1 MAKKIRPVT
10 KLTMALPT
18 LLMGKGVTTA
28 FDYTRGKFLGTSK
41 DVESLTDFSK
51 RHNNLINEMQ
61 RRVSRKDIETYNR
74 LCQEYNRK
82 LVDKGY
88 GMKRSVFKKLD
99 FIDLRSLPVN
109 NDGNGAQM
117 PTFRILSEA
126 DYSDY
131 ISRIFSENV
140 SEDTVMDNALCLLI
154 PPFTELGF
162 CFTPQRYGYMKV
174 KEIDMVAH
182 TIDITVQDYTVRHDT
197 SLWVPGTRC
206 DARIS
211 LLHERPASVFDMN
224 SYIASIDTSNATD
237 PHGIN
242 KFIPLSEFNWSKREE
257 QIWQTVDNMYSKPTM
272 DALAEAGRSSY
283 VELVR
288 YILLA
293 CVVSNY
299 ILYAN
304 KPVLKRE
311 PKKQAPAAVKDEA
324 AAETKPLPERR
335 TRTVGLITV
344 KSVKTPKR
352 ATPNTVRKWK
362 VASWKARG
370 GIRHM
375 ADGRVIPFKES
386 IRHRKALLEKDASKD
401 VLPVTLK
408 MKDNRPSD
416 NT

>member
-51 RHNNLINEMQ
+51 QHKNFINKMQ
-61 RRVSRKDIETYNR
+61 RRMTGKGMEIYGR

-82 LVDKGY
+82 LVDNGY
-88 GMKRSVFKKLD
+88 GMKRSAFKKLD
-99 FIDLRSLPVN
+99 FIDLRSLPVK
-109 NDGNGAQM
+109 NDGSGIQM
-117 PTFRILSEA
+117 PTFKILSDEE
-126 DYSDY
+126 YLDY
-131 ISRIFSENV
+131 ISHIFCENL
-140 SEDTVMDNALCLLI
+140 SEDTVLDNALCLLI

-182 TIDITVQDYTVRHDT
+182 TMDITVQDYTVMHGT
-197 SLWVPGTRC
+197 SLWAPGTKC
-206 DARIS
+206 DAHIS
-211 LLHERPASVFDMN
+211 LAHARPASVLDMD
-224 SYIASIDTSNATD
+224 SYTASIETSDTTD
-237 PHGIN
+237 PHDIN
-242 KFIPLSEFNWSKREE
+242 NLIPLSEFHWSREE
-257 QIWQTVDNMYSKPTM
+257 KQLWHAVDTMYSKQTM
-272 DALAEAGRSSY
+272 DALAEVGRSSC

-288 YILLA
+288 YILLS

-304 KPVLKRE
+304 KPVLKKE
-311 PKKQAPAAVKDEA
+311 LKKQVSAGVKGEA
-324 AAETKPLPERR
+324 SDDTKPLPERR

-344 KSVKTPKR
+344 KSVKRPKR
-352 ATPNTVRKWK
+352 ATPDTVRKWK

-375 ADGRVIPFKES
+375 KDGRMIPFKES
-386 IRHRKALLEKDASKD
+386 IRYRKALLEKDASKD
-401 VLPVTLK
+401 VIPVTIK
-408 MKDNRPSD
+408 MKDNRPPGGQ
-416 NT
+416 

>member
-51 RHNNLINEMQ
+51 RHNNLINEM
-61 RRVSRKDIETYNR
+61 RRGVSRKDIETYNR

-140 SEDTVMDNALCLLI
+140 SEDTMMDNALCLLI

-182 TIDITVQDYTVRHDT
+182 TIDITVQDYTGRQVPSTHPMPQIHMESTNLSRCQ
-197 SLWVPGTRC
+197 SLIGAKEKSRYGRLWITCIQSLPWTHWQKLADLRMWNWFAIFC
-206 DARIS
+206 LPALYPITFCMQIS
-211 LLHERPASVFDMN
+211 
-224 SYIASIDTSNATD
+224 
-237 PHGIN
+237 
-242 KFIPLSEFNWSKREE
+242 
-257 QIWQTVDNMYSKPTM
+257 
-272 DALAEAGRSSY
+272 
-283 VELVR
+283 R
-288 YILLA
+288 Y
-293 CVVSNY
+293 
-299 ILYAN
+299 
-304 KPVLKRE
+304 
-311 PKKQAPAAVKDEA
+311 
-324 AAETKPLPERR
+324 
-335 TRTVGLITV
+335 
-344 KSVKTPKR
+344 
-352 ATPNTVRKWK
+352 
-362 VASWKARG
+362 
-370 GIRHM
+370 
-375 ADGRVIPFKES
+375 
-386 IRHRKALLEKDASKD
+386 
-401 VLPVTLK
+401 
-408 MKDNRPSD
+408 
-416 NT
+416 